1 MVILFLYCSC
11 KRVVQNNK
19 QLISALQHKAREV
32 DLTSLRVEQ
41 PEDAVNARWTDQE
54 LLLGV
59 QGDGQEERHVHH
71 NNITGVRVYGKD
83 FSSIASI
90 LGTKTA
96 AHVETFFNSYNL
108 KFGLDSISQEGQ
120 NLAAGE

>member
-1 MVILFLYCSC
+1 MVVSLDIVNLFLYCSC

-19 QLISALQHKAREV
+19 QLISALQRKAREV

-59 QGDGQEERHVHH
+59 QGDIQDERHRIFII
-71 NNITGVRVYGKD
+71 ITLQESECMAQTFLPLLPSWGPRLQLMWRL
-83 FSSIASI
+83 SSIV
-90 LGTKTA
+90 TT
-96 AHVETFFNSYNL
+96 
-108 KFGLDSISQEGQ
+108 
-120 NLAAGE
+120 